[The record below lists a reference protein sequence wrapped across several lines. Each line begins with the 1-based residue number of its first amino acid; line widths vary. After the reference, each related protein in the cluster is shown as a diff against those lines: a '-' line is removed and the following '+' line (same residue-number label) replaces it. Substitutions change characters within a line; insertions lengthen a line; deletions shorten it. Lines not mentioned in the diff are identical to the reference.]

1 MSRLYVIVVFG
12 FAEVGRH
19 LSALTRR
26 NAGRDALHFE
36 SGAILIAIVA
46 LASDHRCTGA
56 IGLRLGTG
64 FSPRCSRTSVCRRL
78 AYSWQSQSEA
88 MTAIVSE
95 TPSHRV
101 AEQL

>member
-46 LASDHRCTGA
+46 LVGGHRRD
-56 IGLRLGTG
+56 LLPLGKAGYKILVPT
-64 FSPRCSRTSVCRRL
+64 
-78 AYSWQSQSEA
+78 
-88 MTAIVSE
+88 
-95 TPSHRV
+95 
-101 AEQL
+101 